1 MSGKGALK
9 QAALVRAAADVLLEQ
24 GFDAVTH
31 RAVAAR
37 AGLPLG
43 ATTYYFASR
52 SDLLASAVDLA
63 AQGWLHACRARLEA
77 APPAGSPAWSPG
89 RAADAVLDVLSG
101 GYGREQLLVL
111 YQRHLES
118 ARHPG
123 LRSAVLAL
131 DERAQALVAEVLLRA
146 GLPGDAR
153 TSRLVLATADGL
165 LVGAL
170 ARGEA
175 VPQRYGREPLS
186 HLLELLAGS
195 TTGVAARPSAD
206 AAE

>member
-1 MSGKGALK
+1 MGGKGALR
-9 QAALVRAAADVLLEQ
+9 QAALARAAADVLLAE

-52 SDLLASAVDLA
+52 DDLLASAVALA
-63 AQGWLHACRARLEA
+63 AQDWLQACRARLDA
-77 APPAGSPAWSPG
+77 APAAGSVESPEQV
-89 RAADAVLDVLSG
+89 ADVVLDVVSG
-101 GYGREQLLVL
+101 GYGREQLRVL

-118 ARHPG
+118 AHQPP
-123 LRSAVLAL
+123 LRPAVVAL
-131 DERAQALVAEVLLRA
+131 DEQAQALVAEVLLRA
-146 GLPGDAR
+146 GLPADPA

-175 VPQRYGREPLS
+175 EPQRHGREPLAQ
-186 HLLELLAGS
+186 LLGLLAGDG
-195 TTGVAARPSAD
+195 TGLAARRPAR

>member
-1 MSGKGALK
+1 MGGKGALR
-9 QAALVRAAADVLLEQ
+9 QAALARAAADVLLDT

-52 SDLLASAVDLA
+52 DDLLAAAVDLA
-63 AQGWLHACRARLEA
+63 ARDWLQACRARLEA
-77 APPAGSPAWSPG
+77 APAGPPAGSPEHV
-89 RAADAVLDVLSG
+89 ADVVLDVVSG

-118 ARHPG
+118 ARHPA
-123 LRSAVLAL
+123 LRGAVLAL
-131 DERAQALVAEVLLRA
+131 DAQAQALVAEVLLRA
-146 GLPGDAR
+146 GLPADPV
-153 TSRLVLATADGL
+153 TSRVVLAAADGL

-175 VPQRYGREPLS
+175 VPQLYGREPLS
-186 HLLELLAGS
+186 RLLGLLVGEGS
-195 TTGVAARPSAD
+195 GPAARRLRR